1 MGTVRH
7 LPRVVP
13 TRGDAPD
20 DVGTGHPMR
29 QVTEDVATDIDTW
42 TPELAQLVAAFFDDM
57 APTWAEGRTDRNT
70 VLADAL
76 DRGGPLRGPVVE
88 IGAGTGIG
96 TAVLADRF
104 DHVVAGDLSGE
115 MLGLLPS
122 ELASRV
128 RLDASRLPFARGSVG
143 TLVCVNMFLFAPEVR
158 HVLAPGGALVWVN
171 SIGTRTPIH
180 LSAEAVASAL
190 GDDFD
195 VVASEADWGTWAV
208 AHRSG

>member
-13 TRGDAPD
+13 TGGDAPD

-29 QVTEDVATDIDTW
+29 QVTEDVAADVDTW
-42 TPELAQLVAAFFDDM
+42 TPELARLVGAFFDDL
-57 APTWAEGRTDRNT
+57 APVWNEGRTDRNS

-76 DRGGPLRGPVVE
+76 DRGGPLPGPVVE

-96 TAVLADRF
+96 TGILADRF
-104 DHVVAGDLSGE
+104 EHVVAGDLSGE
-115 MLGLLPS
+115 MLGRLPPD
-122 ELASRV
+122 LASRV

-143 TLVCVNMFLFAPEVR
+143 TLVCVNMFLFAGEVR

-180 LSAEAVASAL
+180 LSAERVGSSL
-190 GDDFD
+190 GDGFD